1 MFSPKPHANRVSS
14 STKRNQMTTSSA
26 IQAVYDIED
35 SRFRAMV
42 DGDITALNDLLPDDL
57 HYVHANGIIEDKA
70 EFIRKITSKERLYRQ
85 FEATSR
91 EARTEGGFTFVFG
104 QADVEVDRT
113 AGNLKNKLTY
123 TAIYRD
129 AKTPQFMAWHAV
141 KVSKLITPGRA
152 PSEGTH

>member
-1 MFSPKPHANRVSS
+1 
-14 STKRNQMTTSSA
+14 MTTSSA

-57 HYVHANGIIEDKA
+57 HYVHANGVVEDKA
-70 EFIRKITSKERLYRQ
+70 EFIRKITSGERLYRR

-123 TAIYRD
+123 TAIYRNGEG
-129 AKTPQFMAWHAV
+129 PRLMAWHAV
-141 KVSKLITPGRA
+141 KSVNQ
-152 PSEGTH
+152 

>member
-1 MFSPKPHANRVSS
+1 
-14 STKRNQMTTSSA
+14 MTTPSV
-26 IQAVYDIED
+26 IQAVFDVED

-42 DGDITALNDLLPDDL
+42 DGDITALHDLLPDDL

-70 EFIRKITSKERLYRQ
+70 EFIRKITSGERLYRR

-129 AKTPQFMAWHAV
+129 AKNPPVHGMARG
-141 KVSKLITPGRA
+141 KVSKLITTGRA